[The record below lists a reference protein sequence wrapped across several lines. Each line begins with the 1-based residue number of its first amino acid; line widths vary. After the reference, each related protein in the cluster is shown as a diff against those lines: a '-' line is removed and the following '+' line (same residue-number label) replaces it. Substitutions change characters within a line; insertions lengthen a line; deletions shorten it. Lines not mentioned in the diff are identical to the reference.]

1 MARVR
6 NHWKQWAIFTTN
18 TVQCICLLVFPFCPH
33 NITKEEKRCEQL
45 KKTNS
50 KIIIKHTSLK
60 LKFWST
66 INMKKVSTI
75 LSTILVCG
83 SSGIFLDSLAK
94 RSIFQQKQP
103 ICFWEEQI
111 GKLANLRM
119 RCTYLMPIWQQQKN
133 GCNKTGE
140 YCKPWDRVT
149 VHAHLS
155 FQNLKSKKKD
165 EFDSLPVGMLVKID
179 QILTLQL
186 GWCQHL
192 MAL

>member
-1 MARVR
+1 M
-6 NHWKQWAIFTTN
+6 WAA
-18 TVQCICLLVFPFCPH
+18 
-33 NITKEEKRCEQL
+33 EKI
-45 KKTNS
+45 NS

-94 RSIFQQKQP
+94 RSIFPQKQP
-103 ICFWEEQI
+103 ICLWEEQI

-192 MAL
+192 MAQ